1 MGRKSNKENKNIY
14 QLCREGAGL
23 TREAAAAGMD
33 FISASRIE
41 KIESERS
48 LPHPEEIL
56 AMAKCY
62 KNPSLCNH
70 YCSHECPIGIEYVD
84 EIEEKNIS
92 QITLEMMVTINKLVI
107 DRDRLMEITVD
118 GKITEDEYEDFKNIR
133 KHLLE
138 MSQAINS
145 MKLWIDNTI
154 AAGELDSEALS

>member
-1 MGRKSNKENKNIY
+1 MNKWDVNLIKKIKTYISFAVKEPDLQEKLLLREWILSQPAELRRLKVNALFLILKRFL
-14 QLCREGAGL
+14 LC
-23 TREAAAAGMD
+23 
-33 FISASRIE
+33 
-41 KIESERS
+41 
-48 LPHPEEIL
+48 
-56 AMAKCY
+56 
-62 KNPSLCNH
+62 
-70 YCSHECPIGIEYVD
+70 HECPIGIEYVD

-145 MKLWIDNTI
+145 MKLWI
-154 AAGELDSEALS
+154 ELSLLK